1 VRRQSRQTWIS
12 RNIDSM
18 LFVVFCPLQ
27 PGQVS
32 GVPQGSSVTGTQER
46 DGGFGALRW
55 GFSMTNVLW
64 QSRQTWI
71 SVKSDSTVLT
81 VLCE

>member
-1 VRRQSRQTWIS
+1 MAGGFRSGGFSMTNVRKQSRQMWIS

-32 GVPQGSSVTGTQER
+32 GVAQGSSVTIR
-46 DGGFGALRW
+46 DAREG
-55 GFSMTNVLW
+55 SVLSVAA
-64 QSRQTWI
+64 SR
-71 SVKSDSTVLT
+71 
-81 VLCE
+81 

>member
-1 VRRQSRQTWIS
+1 MAGGFRSGGFSMTNVRKQSRQMWIS

-32 GVPQGSSVTGTQER
+32 GVAQGSSVTIRHAREV
-46 DGGFGALRW
+46 
-55 GFSMTNVLW
+55 SVLSVAV
-64 QSRQTWI
+64 SR
-71 SVKSDSTVLT
+71 
-81 VLCE
+81 

>member
-1 VRRQSRQTWIS
+1 VAGGFRSGGFSMTNVRKQSRQMWIS

-32 GVPQGSSVTGTQER
+32 GVAQGSSVTIRYVRER
-46 DGGFGALRW
+46 
-55 GFSMTNVLW
+55 SVLSVAV
-64 QSRQTWI
+64 SR
-71 SVKSDSTVLT
+71 
-81 VLCE
+81 

>member
-1 VRRQSRQTWIS
+1 MTNVRRQSRQMWIS

-32 GVPQGSSVTGTQER
+32 GVAQGSSVTMTQVR
-46 DGGFGALRW
+46 PGGVGSFRC
-55 GFSMTNVLW
+55 GFSMTKVLW
-64 QSRQTWI
+64 QSRQM
-71 SVKSDSTVLT
+71 
-81 VLCE
+81 